1 MWGGLC
7 VHLQEFWSLA
17 QHLAEAF
24 ALHSLNNLI
33 VERLGG
39 AAEVR
44 TCCIVV
50 CVWWSLG

>member
-39 AAEVR
+39 AAEVKYMSYCR
-44 TCCIVV
+44 VR
-50 CVWWSLG
+50 WSLGG